1 MRKTATS
8 FFSVLGIALILAG
21 GLSLQTPRTAKVQ
34 ASLKALIARSGG
46 NENPE
51 EREHFEEEMLA
62 DPATGKIPAGI
73 YAAEAAFGRELLAK
87 QLAKQNNSFGGTYDQ
102 RGIWG
107 PIGGR
112 TRAFAIDVTNNNIL
126 LAGGVSGGLWRSTDA
141 GTTWTRVTDR
151 MSKPDVIAIAQDKRP
166 GHTNTWYYLSGEA
179 YGTSASGGSAFY
191 LGDGMFK
198 STDGGLTWAPI
209 TSTAS
214 GTQNQFS
221 TNWQVTWNV
230 VTDPSNLIQDEVYA
244 ATYDA
249 IYRSVDG
256 GTSWTAVLYGTS
268 AGNSY
273 FTDVAVSDSGI
284 VYAALSSDGTG
295 RGIWRSADGI
305 TWTKIIPANFP
316 SKYDRIKMAINP
328 SNQNEVY
335 FLCAATD
342 TMGLMTIN
350 AWGEKE
356 WNSLYKYTYLSGAGD
371 STGGTWTDLSMNLP
385 HGGVSVFDD
394 WHVQG
399 SYNLGIKI
407 KPNDPNTVFIL
418 GTNIYRS
425 TDGFSSSNNTTQIG
439 GYALGTQLIGFQLY
453 PNHHPDQHDFW
464 FDPINPDKVYSAND
478 GGIYRCDSIMANN
491 VNWHSLNNGYITQQ
505 LYTCYAAHDP
515 NSDILIAGLQDNG
528 VRMINSKNPQ
538 ANWDMPFNGDGA
550 YVAMSNDDQTYYL
563 SIQQGKILKAKL
575 NANHQ
580 MTQYARIDPSLV
592 HNRDDYQF
600 INPFVLDPVNDNIMY
615 LPAGRKLFRN
625 DDLSVIPMNNNNDS
639 IPTNWIQFPDTVT
652 GTAKI
657 TALAVSKNHRLY
669 YGTSK
674 RNVYRI
680 DNANTGTPTRVSITG
695 TTFNANGYVSCIAID
710 PTNDDN
716 VAVVFSN
723 YNVYSIFYS
732 KDAGATWM
740 RAAGNLEKGT
750 AGTGDVP
757 SIRWM
762 SIMQINH
769 QLKYFVGTSIGLFS
783 ADSLELHDNSHP
795 GTQWTQEGVNEIGQT
810 IVPYLHTRQADQF
823 MAVATHGSGVYS
835 INFPFASGIK
845 NPLQA
850 LDIKLSP
857 NPSTTTAL
865 QFNNSKACLT
875 SVMVYDMQGKL
886 FFADQFQCHAG
897 TMRYELPMHNAAAG
911 TYLVKVTQ
919 GKEHWNGKWIKSN

>member
-1 MRKTATS
+1 MRKTATT
-8 FFSVLGIALILAG
+8 FFSVLGFAVLLAA
-21 GLSLQTPRTAKVQ
+21 GLTFQTPRTAKVQ
-34 ASLKALIARSGG
+34 ASLKALVARSGG
-46 NENPE
+46 TEDPE
-51 EREHFEEEMLA
+51 ERERWEEEMLV

-73 YAAEAAFGRELLAK
+73 HAAEAAFGRELLK
-87 QLAKQNNSFGGTYDQ
+87 QQLAKQNNSFGGTYDQ

-112 TRAFAIDVTNNNIL
+112 TRAFAIDVTNSNRL
-126 LAGGVSGGLWRSTDA
+126 LAGGVSGGLWLSTDA
-141 GTTWTRVTDR
+141 GASWSRVTDR

-166 GHTNTWYYLSGEA
+166 GHTTTWYYLSGEA

-209 TSTAS
+209 SSTAS

-230 VTDPSNLIQDEVYA
+230 VTDPSNLTQEEVYA

-273 FTDVAVSDSGI
+273 FTDVAVSDSGV

-295 RGIWRSADGI
+295 KGIWRSADGI
-305 TWTKIIPANFP
+305 SWTKIIPSNFP
-316 SKYDRIKMAINP
+316 SKYDRIKIGLNP

-335 FLCAATD
+335 FICAATD

-356 WNSLYKYTYLSGAGD
+356 WNSLYKYTYLNGNGD
-371 STGGTWTDLSMNLP
+371 STGGVWNDLSMNLP
-385 HGGVSVFDD
+385 HGGASVFDD

-418 GTNIYRS
+418 GTNVYRS
-425 TDGFSSSNNTTQIG
+425 TDAFTTSTNTTQIG

-464 FDPINPDKVYSAND
+464 FDPNNPDKVYSAND
-478 GGIYRCDSIMANN
+478 GGIYRCDSVMSSN

-538 ANWDMPFNGDGA
+538 ANWDMPFNGDGS

-600 INPFVLDPVNDNIMY
+600 INPFLLDPVNDNIMY

-639 IPTNWIQFPDTVT
+639 IATNWIQFPDTVT
-652 GTAKI
+652 GTSKI
-657 TALAVSKNHRLY
+657 TAVSVSKNHRLY
-669 YGTSK
+669 YGTNK
-674 RNVYRI
+674 KNVYRI
-680 DNANTGTPTRVSITG
+680 DNANTGTPTRVNITA
-695 TTFNANGYVSCIAID
+695 TVFNANGYVSCIAID

-740 RAAGNLEKGT
+740 RVAGNLEKGT
-750 AGTGDVP
+750 GGTGDAP

-762 SIMQINH
+762 SMMTINH

-795 GTQWTQEGVNEIGQT
+795 GTQWTQEGVTEIGQT
-810 IVPYLHTRQADQF
+810 IVPYMHTRQADQF
-823 MAVATHGSGVYS
+823 MAVATHGSGIYS

-850 LDIKLSP
+850 LEMSLSP
-857 NPSTTTAL
+857 NPSANTFLQIADGKGALTTVRV
-865 QFNNSKACLT
+865 F
-875 SVMVYDMQGKL
+875 DMQGRLK
-886 FFADQFQCHAG
+886 FADQFQAHKG
-897 TMRYELPMHNAAAG
+897 SMRYEIPGAQWPAG
-911 TYLVKVTQ
+911 TYIVKVEQ
-919 GKEHWNGKWIKSN
+919 GTEHWNGKWIKSN

>member
-1 MRKTATS
+1 MRKTATT
-8 FFSVLGIALILAG
+8 FFSVLGCAVLLAA
-21 GLSLQTPRTAKVQ
+21 GLTLQTPRTAKVQ
-34 ASLKALIARSGG
+34 ASLKALVARSGG
-46 NENPE
+46 TEDPE
-51 EREHFEEEMLA
+51 ERERWEEEMLA

-73 YAAEAAFGRELLAK
+73 HAAEAAFGRELLK
-87 QLAKQNNSFGGTYDQ
+87 QQLAKQNNSFGGTYDQ

-112 TRAFAIDVTNNNIL
+112 TRAFAIDVTNSNRL
-126 LAGGVSGGLWRSTDA
+126 LAGGVSGGLWLSTDA
-141 GTTWTRVTDR
+141 GASWTRVTDR

-179 YGTSASGGSAFY
+179 YGTSASGGSSFY

-198 STDGGLTWAPI
+198 STDGGLTWAPVS
-209 TSTAS
+209 STAS

-230 VTDPSNLIQDEVYA
+230 VTDPSNLTQDEVYA
-244 ATYDA
+244 STYDA

-256 GTSWTAVLYGTS
+256 GTTWTAVLYGTS

-273 FTDVAVSDSGI
+273 FTDVAVSDSGV
-284 VYAALSSDGTG
+284 VYASLSSDGTG
-295 RGIWRSADGI
+295 RGIWRSPDGI
-305 TWTKIIPANFP
+305 TWTKIIPANF
-316 SKYDRIKMAINP
+316 SSTYDLIKIGMNP

-335 FLCAATD
+335 FLCGGTD
-342 TMGLMTIN
+342 STTGCKTVN
-350 AWGEKE
+350 AWGEVE
-356 WNSLYKYTYLSGAGD
+356 YNSLYKYTYLSGTGD
-371 STGGTWTDLSMNLP
+371 SSGGAWVNLSNNLP
-385 HGGVSVFDD
+385 HGIGVFDD
-394 WHVQG
+394 FHAQG
-399 SYNLGIKI
+399 SYNLVVKV
-407 KPNDPNTVFIL
+407 KPNDPNTVIVC
-418 GTNIYRS
+418 GTNVYRS
-425 TDGFSSSNNTTQIG
+425 TDGFTTPNNTTQIG
-439 GYALGTQLIGFQLY
+439 GYALHTQLVGFQLY

-464 FDPINPDKVYSAND
+464 FDPSNPERVFTASD
-478 GGIYRCDSIMANN
+478 GGVHRCDSIMAPN
-491 VNWHSLNNGYITQQ
+491 VYWHSLNNGYLTQQ
-505 LYTCYAAHDP
+505 FYTAYAPHDP
-515 NSDILIAGLQDNG
+515 NSDILIGGLQDNG
-528 VRMINSKNPQ
+528 VRMTDSKNPQ
-538 ANWDMPFNGDGA
+538 SQWAMPFNGDGS

-580 MTQYARIDPSLV
+580 MTQYARIDPIYAK
-592 HNRDDYQF
+592 RDDYLF

-639 IPTNWIQFPDTVT
+639 IATNWVQFPDTVT
-652 GTAKI
+652 GTAQI
-657 TALAVSKNHRLY
+657 SAIAVSKNHRLY

-674 RNVYRI
+674 KNVYRI
-680 DNANTGTPTRVSITG
+680 DNANTGTPSRVNITA
-695 TTFNANGYVSCIAID
+695 TVFNANGYVSCIAID

-716 VAVVFSN
+716 VVVVFSN

-750 AGTGDVP
+750 GGTGDAP

-762 SIMQINH
+762 SIMTINH

-795 GTQWTQEGVNEIGQT
+795 GTQWTQEGVTEIGQT
-810 IVPYLHTRQADQF
+810 IVPYMHTRQADQF
-823 MAVATHGSGVYS
+823 MAVATHGSGIYS

-850 LDIKLSP
+850 LDITLSP
-857 NPSTTTAL
+857 NPSATTFLQIADGKGAL
-865 QFNNSKACLT
+865 TTIRLF
-875 SVMVYDMQGKL
+875 DMQGRLK
-886 FFADQFQCHAG
+886 FADQFQAHKG
-897 TMRYELPMHNAAAG
+897 NMRYEIPGAQWPAG
-911 TYLVKVTQ
+911 TYIVKVEQ
-919 GKEHWNGKWIKSN
+919 GTEHWNGKWIKSN